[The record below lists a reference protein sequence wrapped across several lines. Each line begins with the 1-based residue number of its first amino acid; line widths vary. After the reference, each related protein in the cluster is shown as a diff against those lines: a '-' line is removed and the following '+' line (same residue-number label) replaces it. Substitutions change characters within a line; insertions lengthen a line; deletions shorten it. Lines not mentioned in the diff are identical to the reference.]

1 MKKKFIKIKFYCLP
15 LPAHCHYCTNFSL
28 EITASPPALVESLGT
43 LPAQFNTLLKE
54 EQAIEDWTRKSELTD
69 RIQAADR
76 RQDLAL
82 TAIKTQV
89 RALQYIT
96 IQGTA
101 DAAKRVYTMLTDYG
115 NVNAKPYEAQAGD
128 IESIIREISS
138 GGRYYADIVSLQQ
151 PAPALAAM
159 ISELQ
164 QAFTLFKQLLGQRDT
179 QSLLKPERTFSKVRP
194 DIEAVYRQIT
204 DIIDANALIGT
215 STAYATFID
224 HMNPEIER
232 LNEEFH
238 RVRHDIKLSEPE
250 QIQPQVYTGLPVTP
264 TPKVLYVTPQ
274 GTVRLELGKDYN
286 LSFDKNVEVGVA
298 NCNIHGIGAYKG
310 SKTVTFVIARI

>member
-1 MKKKFIKIKFYCLP
+1 MEKFITVRFSNLP
-15 LPAHCHYCTNFSL
+15 IGAHYDYMTQVDL
-28 EITASPPALVESLGT
+28 EITNSPSGLIESLGT
-43 LPAQFNTLLKE
+43 EPAKFRTFLSE
-54 EQAIEDWTRKSELTD
+54 EKQILQWTRKSVITEQ
-69 RIQAADR
+69 IANADR

-89 RALQYIT
+89 RALEYINLPS
-96 IQGTA
+96 TA
-101 DAAKRVYTMLTDYG
+101 NAAKRVYTMLADYG
-115 NVNAKPYEAQAGD
+115 NINAKPYDEQAGD
-128 IESIIREISS
+128 IRSILEQITS

-164 QAFTLFKQLLGQRDT
+164 TAFNLFEQLLAEREAR
-179 QSLLKPERTFSKVRP
+179 SLQKPDKTFGEIRK
-194 DIEAVYRQIT
+194 DIEPVYHRIT

-215 STAYATFID
+215 SSAYDTFIN
-224 HMNPEIER
+224 HLNPKIER

-238 RVRHDIKLSEPE
+238 RVRHDIGLSEPE

-264 TPKVLYVTPQ
+264 TPKVLFVTPQ

-298 NCNIHGIGAYKG
+298 NCNIHGKGAYKG